1 MRPVNN
7 KCCSPFLNSHG
18 PGASPAR
25 CCGQTQPS
33 RKAWRFFCCRPLP
46 LIRAAGL
53 QPQTRGTPTASP
65 GLDFHLAAPQ
75 QHGGQLA
82 APGEPSRARFGT
94 AARCHCWDARY
105 QHQHRCC
112 HCYRYF
118 CAQLFKW
125 VYLNAVL
132 IPSSACLSS
141 VLEHHL
147 FCIYWKST
155 KTGLYHQKE
164 AKHLLAMLKA
174 NILKSREFIKTYFAF
189 KPPDFIN
196 KQSIKQCEELSLVTQ
211 GTQAFPS
218 TVILL

>member
-1 MRPVNN
+1 MQPVNN
-7 KCCSPFLNSHG
+7 KLCSPSLNSHG
-18 PGASPAR
+18 PGASLAR

-33 RKAWRFFCCRPLP
+33 CKAWRFFCCRPLP

-65 GLDFHLAAPQ
+65 GLDFHLAAPR

-82 APGEPSRARFGT
+82 APGEPTGARFGT
-94 AARCHCWDARY
+94 AAWCYCWDARY
-105 QHQHRCC
+105 QRQPCC
-112 HCYRYF
+112 HCYWYF

-132 IPSSACLSS
+132 IPSSACLSI

-147 FCIYWKST
+147 FCIYWKSAR
-155 KTGLYHQKE
+155 TGLYHQKE

-174 NILKSREFIKTYFAF
+174 SILKPREFIKTYFAF
-189 KPPDFIN
+189 KRPDFIN

-218 TVILL
+218 TVIQL